1 MAITNYDKKKGAT
14 VTSNGKVNKSEHTHF
29 QLPPTKNFL
38 TIVEWIVFSDE
49 NETGNREK
57 RERRLLWMSLLD
69 TTSALPVF
77 TVSEPIEVSGTSFV

>member
-1 MAITNYDKKKGAT
+1 MSEIQSKYLWRSQIMIKKRRAT

-38 TIVEWIVFSDE
+38 TIVESIVFSDE

-57 RERRLLWMSLLD
+57 RERDAYYGRVCL
-69 TTSALPVF
+69 TQPV
-77 TVSEPIEVSGTSFV
+77 PCLYL

>member
-1 MAITNYDKKKGAT
+1 
-14 VTSNGKVNKSEHTHF
+14 
-29 QLPPTKNFL
+29 
-38 TIVEWIVFSDE
+38 VFSDE